1 MEMEDLKIINKGL
14 KDEMELLGYQP
25 CRWKLALVLNPFNI
39 FQLSS
44 VILWFIDGYNYYT
57 MARVFMS
64 VITVAASLY
73 TIKKRYVMLQD
84 MVDSTVRVTI
94 CRGDNE
100 TEEALSRD
108 LVPGDVIVIPSNGS
122 IMPCEAVLICGSC
135 IVNESM
141 LTGESIPVV
150 KTDLPN
156 PPLDKKSGEGCVIY
170 STENQKG
177 HTLFCGTNVIQTRYY
192 TGEIVKVVVIR
203 TGQLICS
210 IMYSKPT
217 DFKLYRDAYMFLLCL
232 MGVASTVFLYS
243 LVMKILNQVI
253 VYPFKKL

>member
-14 KDEMELLGYQP
+14 KDEMELLGYHRADGSWLWWVSVVSAQEVFFSAAIWMP
-25 CRWKLALVLNPFNI
+25 EWCVKATCSRTTVREAEVALSQSTVCFNANNYFWVLNPFNI

-73 TIKKRYVMLQD
+73 TIKKKRRKPCPGIWSLVMSLF
-84 MVDSTVRVTI
+84 
-94 CRGDNE
+94 
-100 TEEALSRD
+100 
-108 LVPGDVIVIPSNGS
+108 IPSNGS

-156 PPLDKKSGEGCVIY
+156 PPLDKKWRGLCHLQQRI
-170 STENQKG
+170 KG
-177 HTLFCGTNVIQTRYY
+177 AHALLRHKCLQTRYY
-192 TGEIVKVVVIR
+192 TEK
-203 TGQLICS
+203 
-210 IMYSKPT
+210 
-217 DFKLYRDAYMFLLCL
+217 
-232 MGVASTVFLYS
+232 
-243 LVMKILNQVI
+243 
-253 VYPFKKL
+253 